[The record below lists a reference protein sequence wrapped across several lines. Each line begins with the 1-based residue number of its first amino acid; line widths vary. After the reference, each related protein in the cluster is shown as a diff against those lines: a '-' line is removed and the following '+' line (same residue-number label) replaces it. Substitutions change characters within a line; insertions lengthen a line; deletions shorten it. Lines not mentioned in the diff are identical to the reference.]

1 MTSERPGAVII
12 GGSGGIGS
20 AVCVR
25 LARAGF
31 DIGLTYRSGSTAAVE
46 VATSVR
52 SAGSAA
58 TTVQMDLED
67 EGNVRVG
74 VETLAETLGR
84 VDAVV
89 YAAGPYLP
97 QLHISRLEPKEYVS
111 QLVQDAGGAYAVA
124 HHAMPYLRASKG
136 TFLSIST
143 PAVRRHATKDIL
155 SSAPKAAIEA
165 LVRGIAVEEGRFGV
179 RANAVGVGVIR
190 AGMHQKL
197 IANGDFN
204 AELLDVALKNIPL
217 RRFGT
222 AEDVAETI
230 AFLASPAAGW
240 ISGQVLDVDGGWSA

>member
-1 MTSERPGAVII
+1 MTGERPGAIVV

-20 AVCVR
+20 AICAR
-25 LARAGF
+25 LTRAGF
-31 DIGLTYRSGSTAAVE
+31 DIGLTYRSGSAAAVE
-46 VATSVR
+46 VATAVR
-52 SAGSAA
+52 AAGGAA
-58 TTVQMDLED
+58 TTVQMDLGD
-67 EGNVRVG
+67 EGSVCAG
-74 VETLAETLGR
+74 IQALAEALRR

-97 QLHISRLEPKEYVS
+97 QLHISRLEPQEYVS
-111 QLVQDAGGAYAVA
+111 QLAQDAGGAYTAA
-124 HHAMPYLRASKG
+124 HYAMPYLRASKG

-179 RANAVGVGVIR
+179 RANAVGVGVIK

-197 IANGDFN
+197 IDNGDFS

-217 RRFGT
+217 RRFGS